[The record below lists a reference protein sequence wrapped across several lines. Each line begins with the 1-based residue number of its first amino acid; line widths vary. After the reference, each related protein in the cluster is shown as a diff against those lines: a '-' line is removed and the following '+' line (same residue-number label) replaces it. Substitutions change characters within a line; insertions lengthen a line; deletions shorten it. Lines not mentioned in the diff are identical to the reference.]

1 MKYRVETTETAD
13 ALIRRII
20 LYIAEQFGNEVAL
33 RELDKMSAAIRQL
46 EDNPF
51 IGIAP
56 KYNVLKRQGYLVMI
70 LEKNLIFYKVH
81 EEAKTVTIYA
91 AVDQRQDFLGIIRGL

>member
-81 EEAKTVTIYA
+81 EETKTVTIYA
-91 AVDQRQDFLGIIRGL
+91 AVDQRQDYLSVVRGL